1 MPSGFSIFFASWV
14 SEKSIAAM
22 PTEHSWMA
30 RWFALPGWAQNEV
43 EEKVANWAE
52 AHKAELPSGFLA
64 IRMGAYLL
72 EKEALQA
79 LREQDAN
86 LMYRIPEV
94 MSVEDAVALA
104 SQDDQMLTFR
114 QKMELRRSL
123 DNLLA
128 GLKPEA
134 QILQP
139 SEES

>member
-1 MPSGFSIFFASWV
+1 MLDLNATQLN
-14 SEKSIAAM
+14 KLAAM

-30 RWFALPGWAQNEV
+30 LWFALPGWAQNEV

-52 AHKAELPSGFLA
+52 SKKAELPSGFLA

-79 LREQDAN
+79 LRESDSS

-114 QKMELRRSL
+114 QKTELRRSL
-123 DNLLA
+123 NNLLG

-134 QILQP
+134 RILQP